1 MLLALLF
8 KFNFFGDINF
18 SVMECLIFS
27 ALITTTVSGPTVSVF
42 SKLSADPMLAM
53 IMLVVYII
61 SDVQLRRVHD
71 QRRRLDCHVQPG
83 LFILLLS
90 PMSFTTLLIAGL
102 DIIGMTIEMIT
113 NSPSPPL
120 WLIGATVALV
130 CTLILKYMHF
140 TSTVTETVIIS
151 PLR

>member
-1 MLLALLF
+1 MMLALLF

-27 ALITTTVSGPTVSVF
+27 ALITTTVSVF

-71 QRRRLDCHVQPG
+71 QRRRLDCHVQH
-83 LFILLLS
+83 LLQAAAFAHVLHDTAHRRLGHYRHNHRHDYQFSLS
-90 PMSFTTLLIAGL
+90 F
-102 DIIGMTIEMIT
+102 
-113 NSPSPPL
+113 
-120 WLIGATVALV
+120 IGAAVALV
-130 CTLILKYMHF
+130 CTLILKYMRF

-151 PLR
+151 LLR

>member
-27 ALITTTVSGPTVSVF
+27 ALITTSLSVF

-71 QRRRLDCHVQPG
+71 QRRRLDRHVQPG

-102 DIIGMTIEMIT
+102 DIIGMTI
-113 NSPSPPL
+113 
-120 WLIGATVALV
+120 G
-130 CTLILKYMHF
+130 
-140 TSTVTETVIIS
+140 STVGS
-151 PLR
+151 LPLLHCSLSELLSLWSAR

>member
-1 MLLALLF
+1 MEGAFDAGMMLALLF

-18 SVMECLIFS
+18 SVLECLIFS
-27 ALITTTVSGPTVSVF
+27 ALITTTVSVF

-83 LFILLLS
+83 LFIQLLS

-102 DIIGMTIEMIT
+102 DIIGMTIGMIT
-113 NSPSPPL
+113 NSSSPPSEPLSL
-120 WLIGATVALV
+120 WSA
-130 CTLILKYMHF
+130 H
-140 TSTVTETVIIS
+140 
-151 PLR
+151 